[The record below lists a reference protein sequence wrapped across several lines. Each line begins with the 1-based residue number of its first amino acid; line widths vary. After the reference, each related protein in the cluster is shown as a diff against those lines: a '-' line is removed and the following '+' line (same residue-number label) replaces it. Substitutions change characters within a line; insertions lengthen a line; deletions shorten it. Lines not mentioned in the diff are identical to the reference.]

1 MTEGLF
7 TNRNSRRDFIRD
19 AIIHHAKGVDSIFA
33 AVAFFTESDL
43 IKELLTGKHLRLVVR
58 LGFPTSP
65 RALAELMAL
74 NIDIRYF
81 TDRSFHTK
89 LYIFGNDV
97 AMVGSANL
105 TRAAVWT
112 NQEVI
117 VTIPSDD
124 KRFSELGGLFFEYWE
139 QAKVLSDDVLAEY
152 TKYYQNLM
160 KLRKDVEDFDNKV
173 ISNSKIGHVIA
184 KNVNRGK
191 TKESAEN
198 IFLDSYQKTYQEA
211 IAAFNV
217 IRGVYEGVGKRK
229 VPTATIPLRLEIDSF
244 ISFVREEHGRGDV
257 WKDAPIISGKEQQ
270 DKIRALVE
278 EWLITPWPYFEET
291 IVNEKYPRIMSAFA
305 SEACILA
312 LNDDDLFDALS
323 VAHSFGDR
331 FRFYAGSTPTQK
343 LEFFKN
349 NDGKHIRE
357 TLAYLLFGK
366 EDTIRRLAN
375 VIFNPKYKLNEFGQ
389 ANAQEILGW
398 AGNKD
403 LPVINGRTTKVLKF
417 LGFNV
422 RPL

>member
-1 MTEGLF
+1 
-7 TNRNSRRDFIRD
+7 
-19 AIIHHAKGVDSIFA
+19 
-33 AVAFFTESDL
+33 
-43 IKELLTGKHLRLVVR
+43 
-58 LGFPTSP
+58 
-65 RALAELMAL
+65 
-74 NIDIRYF
+74 
-81 TDRSFHTK
+81 
-89 LYIFGNDV
+89 
-97 AMVGSANL
+97 MVGSANL

-117 VTIPSDD
+117 VTVPSND
-124 KRFSELGGLFFEYWE
+124 KRFSELAGLFYEYWYD
-139 QAKVLSDDVLAEY
+139 AKVLNETVLAEY
-152 TKYYQNLM
+152 AKYYQNLM
-160 KLRKDVEDFDNKV
+160 KLGKDVEDFDNKV
-173 ISNSKIGHVIA
+173 IEKIGHVVA

-211 IAAFNV
+211 ISAFNV
-217 IRGVYEGVGKRK
+217 IRGVYESVGKRK
-229 VPTATIPLRLEIDSF
+229 VHADKIPLRLEIDSF
-244 ISFVREEHGRGDV
+244 VSFVREEHGRGDV
-257 WKDAPIISGKEQQ
+257 WKDAPLMSGKAQQ
-270 DKIRALVE
+270 DRIRDLVN
-278 EWLITPWPYFEET
+278 EWLVTPWPYFEED
-291 IVNEKYPRIMSAFA
+291 IVNEKYPRIKAAFA
-305 SEACILA
+305 SEASILA

-366 EDTIRRLAN
+366 EDTIKRLAN

-398 AGNKD
+398 AGDKD

-417 LGFNV
+417 LGFDV

>member
-1 MTEGLF
+1 MMKEGLF

-19 AIIHHAKGVDSIFA
+19 AIIHHAVGVDSVFA

-43 IKELLTGKHLRLVVR
+43 VKELLKGKHIRLVVR

-74 NIDIRYF
+74 NVEIRYF
-81 TDRSFHTK
+81 TDRSFHAK

-117 VTIPSDD
+117 VTVPSND
-124 KRFSELGGLFFEYWE
+124 KRFSELAGLFYEYWYD
-139 QAKVLSDDVLAEY
+139 AKVLNETVLAEY
-152 TKYYQNLM
+152 AKYYQNLM
-160 KLRKDVEDFDNKV
+160 KLGKDVEDFDNKV
-173 ISNSKIGHVIA
+173 IEKIGHVVA

-211 IAAFNV
+211 ISAFNV
-217 IRGVYEGVGKRK
+217 IRGVYESVGKRK
-229 VPTATIPLRLEIDSF
+229 VHADKIPLRLEIDSF
-244 ISFVREEHGRGDV
+244 VSFVREEHGRGDV
-257 WKDAPIISGKEQQ
+257 WKDAPLMSGKAQQ
-270 DKIRALVE
+270 DRIRDLVN
-278 EWLITPWPYFEET
+278 EWLVTPWPYFEED
-291 IVNEKYPRIMSAFA
+291 IVNEKYPRIKAAFA
-305 SEACILA
+305 SEASILA

-366 EDTIRRLAN
+366 EDTIKRLAN

-398 AGNKD
+398 AGDKD

-417 LGFNV
+417 LGFDV